1 MLISSA
7 VSPSPFWFLTRGT
20 GAIAL
25 VLLTVTVALG
35 VANVRRMRIG
45 DTPRFVLEMV
55 HRNAALLAVSFV
67 TVHVVTTLLDG
78 FAPISLLDAVIPFKS
93 AYRPV
98 WLGLGAVAFDLL
110 LAVVITSLVRRRMG
124 YRSWKATHWLAYAS
138 WPVALVHGLGT
149 GSDAKTH
156 WMLLLT
162 AGCVAIMLAAV
173 AARVSA
179 GWPAHAITRVSAL
192 GAAAIVPLALVVWL
206 PAGPLSAGWAKRAGT
221 PATLIASA
229 HAGNQ
234 ASSWLSGSG
243 HGGSGSSAPPKA
255 SNARTFT
262 AAVTGRLRQVP
273 RDGGVLVDIALDIHG
288 ERLSR
293 LRIRIQGQPISG
305 GGVQMTSSRVT
316 LGPADNPDQ
325 YSGHVT
331 ALQGSEIAASIAGR
345 GSAFSLLARLQLPG
359 GGGVTGTV
367 SAGPG
372 GGP

>member
-1 MLISSA
+1 MLITSA

-20 GAIAL
+20 GAISL

-45 DTPRFVLEMV
+45 DTPRFVLEIV

-78 FAPISLLDAVIPFKS
+78 YAPVAVLDAVIPFKS

-124 YRSWKATHWLAYAS
+124 YRSWKTTHWLAYAS

-162 AGCVAIMLAAV
+162 AGCVAIMLATV

-179 GWPAHAITRVSAL
+179 GWPTHAITRLSAL
-192 GAAAIVPLALVVWL
+192 GAAAIVPLGLIVWL

-221 PATLIASA
+221 PATLLASL
-229 HAGNQ
+229 HAGSQ
-234 ASSWLSGSG
+234 S
-243 HGGSGSSAPPKA
+243 GSGSSRSSHAGSGSGAPA
-255 SNARTFT
+255 NAPTFT
-262 AAVTGRLRQVP
+262 APVTGRLRQVP
-273 RDGGVLVDIALDIHG
+273 RAGGVLIDIALDVHG
-288 ERLSR
+288 QRLSR
-293 LRIRIQGQPISG
+293 LRIRIQGLPING
-305 GGVQMTSSRVT
+305 GGVQMNSSRVT
-316 LGPADNPDQ
+316 LGPAGNPDK
-325 YSGHVT
+325 YSGHIT
-331 ALQGSEIAASIAGR
+331 ALQGSDVAAGLTGG
-345 GSAFSLLARLQLPG
+345 GSALSLLARLQIDPG
-359 GGGVTGTV
+359 AGSVTGTV
-367 SAGPG
+367 SAAPG